1 MDFSTIA
8 LAVIA
13 LLLLILAFLVVRGGK
28 PGSTLTAEQIRQQV
42 QDAARESLISAQ
54 ETLNQATELRLQTA
68 QGTFEAQNRLATESL
83 NALLNPLKDTIKS
96 LDTKVTDLEKNRAET
111 FATLTEQVSNTRSVL
126 DNLRTE
132 TTTLSSALRRSD
144 TRGRWGELKLRRL
157 VEMIGMEEHKDFVE
171 QKQQLGE
178 GSGRPDMTVFLPQ
191 NRVIYIDSKA
201 PMDSYMSFVAEQDA
215 QLREEHMK
223 QHVAAIQTHLKTLES
238 RKYHEDEQSV
248 DYVIMFMPTESSLA
262 DACEFKPELIE
273 EAAARKI
280 ALVSPTSLMAI
291 LSNVSRVWQTERQ
304 LENAADIL
312 NESTELHKRLGKFM
326 EHIGKIG
333 SSLDSAVDAFN
344 KTVSSFETR
353 LLPNARRIESLA
365 NLKEPLKGLKHIDSA
380 PTSTSYGDGQL
391 ELEDK

>member
-8 LAVIA
+8 FAIIIA
-13 LLLLILAFLVVRGGK
+13 LLLIVAYLSVRK
-28 PGSTLTAEQIRQQV
+28 NNQSSSLTPEQLRQQV
-42 QDAARESLISAQ
+42 QDAARESLVTAQ
-54 ETLNQATELRLQTA
+54 EILNRSTEERLQTA
-68 QGTFEAQNRLATESL
+68 QNSFEAQNRQASESL
-83 NALLNPLKDTIKS
+83 NQLLNPLKES
-96 LDTKVTDLEKNRAET
+96 LNTLNTKVTDLEKHRAET
-111 FATLTEQVSNTRSVL
+111 FATLTEQVTNTKQIL

-157 VEMIGMEEHKDFVE
+157 VEMIGLEENKDFVE

-191 NRVIYIDSKA
+191 GRVIYIDSKA
-201 PMDSYMSFVAEQDA
+201 PMDSYMQFVASQDQA
-215 QLREEHMK
+215 EREELIKM
-223 QHVAAIQTHLKTLES
+223 HVTAIQSHIRTLES
-238 RKYHEDEQSV
+238 RKYHEDNQSV

-262 DACEFKPELIE
+262 DACEFKPDLIE

-291 LSNVSRVWQTERQ
+291 LSNVSRVWQSERQ
-304 LENAADIL
+304 LANAAEL
-312 NESTELHKRLGKFM
+312 VKESAELHSRLKTFM
-326 EHIGKIG
+326 GHIGKIG
-333 SSLDSAVDAFN
+333 TSLDSAVDAFN

-365 NLKEPLKGLKHIDSA
+365 NLKEPVDNAKHIDKA
-380 PTSTSYGDGQL
+380 PASTNYEVNFL
-391 ELEDK
+391 EREDK